1 MCRSS
6 LRYQSKLSLAQL
18 LRTKNFPNEPDSTN
32 NSIEDAVQETSH
44 GPSHND
50 SESPDPINLVAHFTP
65 PSQVDVPVDDEAGDS
80 KKMLGT
86 NEDGEA
92 SENWETVSDLAS
104 DMARAA
110 RNALF
115 SRKHFKKVV
124 AVIAYWE
131 TATGLEHLRDQADKL
146 GRLFE
151 DRFKFEVFVYKIPE
165 RVSNREL
172 IPTIGS
178 ELDRVADD
186 PDSLFILY
194 YGGHAAIVDYP
205 RVDLRLWK
213 KEDNI
218 DSPSIDWSTA
228 IRMLFESRIVCNK
241 LFIFDCCQAG
251 GMIDPTLRWETSC
264 ELLGACAADV
274 KRSALIASPFTAGLL
289 EELSKN
295 TYDIWELHS
304 ALCSTDKR
312 TKYNLANPPHYH
324 NFVGR
329 RTELASTLMKKVG
342 SPEETENRPR
352 RPSDILARLTTISD
366 AVICVTITFRCTA
379 DALVEEFKEIKRD
392 WSRRF
397 RFAATDFDDII
408 VKACRGP
415 KLLAAFDSESC
426 ITIWTFPVWL
436 WDAMAPVS
444 GHKHIG
450 IVSPQNFVLA
460 ASGPRTGPPLTNCS
474 SRISSRI
481 SSSSSSSSSSSMTVR
496 EASVSRQPKEP
507 SKFPPVLDTIL
518 EGTTEEY
525 RPHVRIKKAPA

>member
-1 MCRSS
+1 MCKSS
-6 LRYQSKLSLAQL
+6 VRYQSKLYELPAVAGSVECSMAHVA

-32 NSIEDAVQETSH
+32 NSIEATAQESH
-44 GPSHND
+44 EPCHSD
-50 SESPDPINLVAHFTP
+50 SESPDPINHVAHSSP
-65 PSQVDVPVDDEAGDS
+65 PSQVDVPVDDEDGDS
-80 KKMLGT
+80 IKMLGT
-86 NEDGEA
+86 NHDGEA
-92 SENWETVSDLAS
+92 SDNWETVSDLAS
-104 DMARAA
+104 DIARAA

-131 TATGLEHLRDQADKL
+131 SATGLEHLRDQADKL

-151 DRFKFEVFVYKIPE
+151 DKFKFEIFVYNIPAHV
-165 RVSNREL
+165 RNWPF
-172 IPTIGS
+172 IQAIGN
-178 ELDRVADD
+178 ELDRIADD

-194 YGGHAAIVDYP
+194 YGGHASIVDYS

-251 GMIDPTLRWETSC
+251 GMIDPTVRWETSC
-264 ELLGACAADV
+264 ELLGACDADV
-274 KRSALIASPFTAGLL
+274 KAPALRISSFTAALL
-289 EELSKN
+289 EELSEN

-304 ALCSTDKR
+304 ALCNPDKR
-312 TKYNLANPPHYH
+312 TKYNLAKPPHYH

-329 RTELASTLMKKVG
+329 RTELASTLIRKVG
-342 SPEETENRPR
+342 SPKEPQNRPR
-352 RPSDILARLTTISD
+352 KPSDILARLAISS

-379 DALVEEFKEIKRD
+379 NALVEEFKEIKRD
-392 WSRRF
+392 WRRRF
-397 RFAATDFDDII
+397 RFAATHFDDII

-436 WDAMAPVS
+436 WDAMAPIS

-460 ASGPRTGPPLTNCS
+460 ASRSRTNPPLTN
-474 SRISSRI
+474 
-481 SSSSSSSSSSSMTVR
+481 SSSKGSSSMTVH
-496 EASVSRQPKEP
+496 EASVSRQPKQP
-507 SKFPPVLDTIL
+507 SKFSPILDTIL
-518 EGTTEEY
+518 EGTTDEY
-525 RPHVRIKKAPA
+525 RPHARIKRAPA